1 MAKRSLQTP
10 DGGCESD
17 KTSASVASL
26 DVRTTARS
34 LQQASRAPEY
44 VQCLDLS
51 STGAF
56 VCKNMFCEN
65 VGQSCVCRLSLW
77 ISQMSPRLTALT
89 TLSLA
94 NNGLEQVPESVGELN
109 NIKWLDLSHN
119 DIRELPASMTRLQ
132 RLEKLDIRGN
142 LRLRDSTIT
151 GLKTHFPGINV
162 ISS

>member
-1 MAKRSLQTP
+1 
-10 DGGCESD
+10 
-17 KTSASVASL
+17 
-26 DVRTTARS
+26 
-34 LQQASRAPEY
+34 
-44 VQCLDLS
+44 
-51 STGAF
+51 
-56 VCKNMFCEN
+56 
-65 VGQSCVCRLSLW
+65 
-77 ISQMSPRLTALT
+77 MSPRLTALT